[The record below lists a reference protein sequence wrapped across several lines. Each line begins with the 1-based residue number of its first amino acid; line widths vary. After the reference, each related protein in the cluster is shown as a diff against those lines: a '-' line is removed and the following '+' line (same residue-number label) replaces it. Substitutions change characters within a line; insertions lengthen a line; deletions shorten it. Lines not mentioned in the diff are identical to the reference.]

1 MLIVDDHEVQRVGTR
16 QVLETTDDI
25 VVVGEAAGGNA
36 AVAMTGEIRPDIALV
51 DIRLPDRD
59 GIDVARELA
68 VHHRSTRVV
77 ILSAYDDD
85 SLVRGALEAGVAGYL
100 LKTLAR
106 RELIRAVRA
115 ASHGITVLDPAVS
128 QRWNHVRQCENV
140 AISAH
145 LTLRERQIVALVG
158 EGLANKAIATHLGV
172 SVRTVEGHMNHIF
185 AKLDLDA
192 HRAGPLRPDERT
204 RHPRRVGIRAV
215 NPRRVTAPFGNAA
228 SSWRTVP
235 PDRWNHLQPPGSSP
249 VVSTYSEPEALG
261 GVPRD
266 VRSVRDELL

>member
-1 MLIVDDHEVQRVGTR
+1 VVSPRTNGKSCRYHGGVFDGVAGPSTGRSEGQLRVLIVDDHEVQRVGTR

-36 AVAMTGEIRPDIALV
+36 AVALTGEIRPDIALI

-100 LKTLAR
+100 LKTLPR
-106 RELIRAVRA
+106 MELIRAVRA

-185 AKLDLDA
+185 AKLDVETRTELVRFA
-192 HRAGPLRPDERT
+192 LTNGLATPD
-204 RHPRRVGIRAV
+204 
-215 NPRRVTAPFGNAA
+215 
-228 SSWRTVP
+228 SSE
-235 PDRWNHLQPPGSSP
+235 LES
-249 VVSTYSEPEALG
+249 SEPDA
-261 GVPRD
+261 
-266 VRSVRDELL
+266 

>member
-1 MLIVDDHEVQRVGTR
+1 MMRVFDGSAGPITGQSETQLRVLIVDDHEVQRVGTR

-36 AVAMTGEIRPDIALV
+36 AVALTGEMRPDIALI

-100 LKTLAR
+100 LKTLPR
-106 RELIRAVRA
+106 TELIRAVRA

-128 QRWNHVRQCENV
+128 ERWNHVRQCENV

-158 EGLANKAIATHLGV
+158 EGLANKAIAAHLGV
-172 SVRTVEGHMNHIF
+172 SVRTVEGHLNHIF
-185 AKLDLDA
+185 AKLDL
-192 HRAGPLRPDERT
+192 ETRT
-204 RHPRRVGIRAV
+204 ELVRFALTNGL
-215 NPRRVTAPFGNAA
+215 AA
-228 SSWRTVP
+228 
-235 PDRWNHLQPPGSSP
+235 
-249 VVSTYSEPEALG
+249 PEASDPQPSG
-261 GVPRD
+261 PD
-266 VRSVRDELL
+266 A

>member
-1 MLIVDDHEVQRVGTR
+1 MMGVFAGSVAQVIDRSEAQLRVLIVDDHEVQRIGTR

-25 VVVGEAAGGNA
+25 VVAGEAAGGNA
-36 AVAMTGEIRPDIALV
+36 AVALTGEIRPDIALI

-100 LKTLAR
+100 LKTLPR
-106 RELIRAVRA
+106 NELIRAIRA

-140 AISAH
+140 TISAH

-158 EGLANKAIATHLGV
+158 EGLANKAIASHLGV

-185 AKLDLDA
+185 AKLDLDTRTELVRFA
-192 HRAGPLRPDERT
+192 LTNGLAAPD
-204 RHPRRVGIRAV
+204 P
-215 NPRRVTAPFGNAA
+215 
-228 SSWRTVP
+228 
-235 PDRWNHLQPPGSSP
+235 
-249 VVSTYSEPEALG
+249 SEPGPSEPDA
-261 GVPRD
+261 
-266 VRSVRDELL
+266 